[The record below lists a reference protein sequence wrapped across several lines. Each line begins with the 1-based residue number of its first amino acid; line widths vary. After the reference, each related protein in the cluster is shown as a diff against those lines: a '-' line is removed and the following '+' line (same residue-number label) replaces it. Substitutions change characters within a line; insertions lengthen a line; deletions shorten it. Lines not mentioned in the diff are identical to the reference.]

1 MSKNKRK
8 KIKNTVSREKLTE
21 MLPVIID
28 LRRAIEI
35 HDREDLKKLSQLE
48 LLKGVA
54 KYSDMGLFFTYF
66 PALKIYLST
75 KAVLL
80 TEMTLTG
87 DKRIMNLGTEQ
98 ILCCVTKTLENIL
111 DELKS
116 DYMRLSEVLVMSGS
130 LKFLFANPNKD
141 VVDWALE
148 HYEDFDLD
156 EVEICD
162 TVRSY
167 QSNKELRDFV
177 LNKINLFME

>member
-48 LLKGVA
+48 LLKGVVN
-54 KYSDMGLFFTYF
+54 YNDMGLFFTYF
-66 PALKIYLST
+66 PKLKIYLST
-75 KAVLL
+75 EAILK
-80 TEMTLTG
+80 TENILTG
-87 DKRIMNLGTEQ
+87 DKRIEKLSTEQ
-98 ILCCVTKTLENIL
+98 VLCCVTQTLEYIVN
-111 DELKS
+111 ELNR
-116 DYMRLSEVLVMSGS
+116 DYIRLSEVTAFTGC
-130 LKFLFANPNKD
+130 LKFLFANPNKE
-141 VVDWALE
+141 VIDWALE

-167 QSNKELRDFV
+167 QSNKELRDYV
-177 LNKINLFME
+177 LNKINLFEE